1 MICRDKILA
10 QGVAFF
16 RCRIYSIFLAV
27 VFYGLFIKGIYSQE
41 LNAYKTISSGNFD
54 DTGIWNVFDGSVW
67 QAVSDKPGQAND
79 IYIDV
84 GHLLTLTGDEEVK
97 SVFINA
103 QTGAGQKLNLNGNN
117 LDIYGS
123 LQAFD
128 GPAPGAP
135 SGAWNSQN
143 WIGNSIT
150 STITFKGSS
159 RTIIPLNSWS
169 GFSTQSRYTAIFDA
183 DPGELFIIEEP
194 FKAVRFI
201 IRSGIVYQ
209 KLDTSVLPNFC
220 PTLSFNTETSF
231 YPSGVFGDFVIE
243 DGGTLLTDCN
253 DDIIFRSGTS
263 TSPKSAN
270 LFDLQAGGTL
280 ILEGS
285 SPKLEAANF
294 NFDGKVIFRGGE
306 STKSLPGSTFA
317 DAGSIASFHDIETRG
332 IRDVQLPS
340 SLTITGDMTRT
351 GTGEF
356 LSNTSHITFSGD
368 GDQDISGFAFS
379 PQDLT
384 INKNDGEVIFEQNLT
399 VLETLT
405 MQGGKL
411 NFNDNSL
418 TINTSGSGGLHYQN
432 GSWENLRSF
441 TYAHSPNT
449 FEPENG
455 TFPFGDRYQEG
466 IRKVQL
472 LGTHSGGNLKV
483 DYTEYRGADFNAGFD
498 DTDNTPILYRLFSY
512 FNFSGLNASSNPL
525 ELRISADKL
534 IVDEPEDLRL
544 VCTGYAAPGT
554 HVESSDETNLWA
566 IRSMTFDDLPG
577 KNFTVGSFR
586 TLSILPVVWLS
597 LQAEKI
603 GNASLI
609 TWSVA
614 QHEANAIFE
623 IYHSSDPLDQWTK
636 VGELPVQL
644 DAEQVAL
651 FSFTDYQYLP
661 NGENYYQIRLKDGT
675 DNWSWSNVA
684 RLKDSSSKKSDQVQI
699 SPNPHTSG
707 RIVAWFP
714 SQFNSTGSQVI
725 VHTAQGVLVR
735 TFLYDPF
742 TFSSQLE
749 TLKAGLYLCTF
760 ISDESTLKVRW
771 IKK

>member
-10 QGVAFF
+10 QDVAFF

-27 VFYGLFIKGIYSQE
+27 AFYGLLPRVTYTQE
-41 LNAYKTISSGNFD
+41 INAYKTVSNGNYNNPA
-54 DTGIWNVFDGSVW
+54 TWNVFDGSVW
-67 QAVSDKPGQAND
+67 QAASSKPSQAND

-84 GHLLTLTGDEEVK
+84 GHLLTLTGNEEAK

-103 QTGAGQKLNLNGNN
+103 QTEAGQKLNLNGNN

-128 GPAPGAP
+128 GPAPGIP

-183 DPGELFIIEEP
+183 DPGELLVIEEP

-253 DDIIFRSGTS
+253 DDILFRSNS
-263 TSPKSAN
+263 VSAL
-270 LFDLQAGGTL
+270 LFDLQDGGEL

-285 SPKLEAANF
+285 SPKIEAANF
-294 NFDGKVIFRGGE
+294 NFNGKVIFSGGA

-317 DAGSIASFHDIETRG
+317 DAGAITSFHDMEING
-332 IRDVQLPS
+332 IRDVQFPP

-379 PQDLT
+379 PLDLT
-384 INKNDGEVIFEQNLT
+384 INKNDGKATFEQGVNILGN
-399 VLETLT
+399 LT
-405 MQGGKL
+405 MQNGTL
-411 NFNDNSL
+411 DFQDNSL
-418 TINTSGSGGLHYQN
+418 TINSSNSGVLDYQN
-432 GSWENLRSF
+432 GSWENLASF
-441 TYAHSPNT
+441 TYSSPPFT
-449 FEPENG
+449 FTSTNG
-455 TFPFGDRYQEG
+455 TFPFGDRYHGG

-472 LGTHSGGNLKV
+472 LGTHSGGNLTV
-483 DYTEYRGADFNAGFD
+483 DYTEYNGADYNPGFND
-498 DTDNTPILYRLFSY
+498 NDTDNTPILYRLFSY

-525 ELRISADKL
+525 ELRISAQNL

-566 IRSMTFDDLPG
+566 IRSMTFDDLPD

-597 LQAEKI
+597 LKAEKI

-614 QHEANAIFE
+614 QHKANAIFE
-623 IYHSSDPLDQWTK
+623 IYHASDPLDQWTK

-644 DAEQVAL
+644 DADEAS
-651 FSFTDYQYLP
+651 SFTFNDYEYLP
-661 NGENYYQIRLKDGT
+661 NGENYYRIRLMDEANK
-675 DNWSWSNVA
+675 WSWSQVA
-684 RLKDSSSKKSDQVQI
+684 RLRDPSSRISGQARI

-725 VHTAQGVLVR
+725 IHTAQGVLVR
-735 TFLYDPF
+735 SFLYDPF
-742 TFSSQLE
+742 SFSSQLE